1 VPLRYRPTTSDDV
14 FTLDDSFTTD
24 AVFEVDSTPTGFTLR
39 TVPVDPPLV
48 KVFPD
53 DEEPPRE
60 GFVAVDDEVRGF
72 ISVEVADW
80 NRRLHIHQVTV
91 APSHRGRGVGRKLMD
106 LALDHGRSRGART
119 AWLET
124 SNVNVPA
131 VRAYLR
137 MGFTLC
143 GLDTTL
149 YRGTPAEGEIALYL
163 ARNL

>member
-1 VPLRYRPTTSDDV
+1 
-14 FTLDDSFTTD
+14 
-24 AVFEVDSTPTGFTLR
+24 
-39 TVPVDPPLV
+39 
-48 KVFPD
+48 
-53 DEEPPRE
+53 
-60 GFVAVDDEVRGF
+60 
-72 ISVEVADW
+72 
-80 NRRLHIHQVTV
+80 
-91 APSHRGRGVGRKLMD
+91 